1 LRQNRRRVQRKV
13 RLREELSRL
22 HAGGGARLKFWF
34 CRPVVQPD
42 DFLHLAAFIPVFL
55 GLGRPLLGLGDGMLG
70 VRNGLVIQARG
81 FGHKAFFFWP
91 HRY

>member
-55 GLGRPLLGLGDGMLG
+55 GLGRPLLGLAEGMLG
-70 VRNGLVIQARG
+70 VPNGFVNQVQR
-81 FGHKAFFFWP
+81 FSHTAFFFWP